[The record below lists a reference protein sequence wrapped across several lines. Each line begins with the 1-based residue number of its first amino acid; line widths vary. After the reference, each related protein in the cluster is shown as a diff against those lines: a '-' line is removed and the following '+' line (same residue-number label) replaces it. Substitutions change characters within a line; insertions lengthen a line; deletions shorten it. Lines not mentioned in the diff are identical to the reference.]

1 MDKVSSRYA
10 TMGQILSLWNLL
22 EKRKLKIAVS
32 NLKHKESVGF
42 KIRVKVVYKV
52 YIKFDTKWLG
62 VRVIDRKWY

>member
-32 NLKHKESVGF
+32 NLKHKESVGL